1 MIPLVDLKTQFAA
14 HRAEL
19 LQAVTG
25 VLESTSFILG
35 RQVAAFEERFAAYLG
50 SRYAVG
56 VASGTD
62 ALHLALRAAG
72 IQPGDEVITAVN
84 TFFATAAA
92 IELAGARPVFVDC
105 DPKTYLIDTDAVRR
119 AITPRTKALMP
130 VHLYGQVAPMDDL
143 AEIAEKHNLV
153 IIEDACQAHGAAYK
167 GRRAGTFG
175 TAGAF
180 SFYPGKNLGAF
191 GDGGAVTT
199 EDEGCYQRLLALRN
213 YGSTVKYHHPA
224 FGINSRLDEM
234 QAAVLNVK
242 LQYLEGW
249 NEARVKAAGRYGK
262 NLASHPAIVLPEQ
275 APHSTHVYHLFVVQI
290 EGDRD
295 AIIENM
301 AQKGIQCGIHYPL
314 PLHLQEAYA
323 RLGYQEGDF
332 PRAEAI
338 AKKIISLPLFPE
350 IADEQID
357 YVCECLCGFLPRR
370 GN

>member
-1 MIPLVDLKTQFAA
+1 MIPLVDLKTQYIA
-14 HRAEL
+14 HREEL
-19 LQAVTG
+19 WQAVKD

-35 RQVAAFEERFAAYLG
+35 RQVAAFEERFSSFIG

-62 ALHLALRAAG
+62 ALHLSLRAAG
-72 IQPGDEVITAVN
+72 IEPGDEVITAVN

-92 IELAGARPVFVDC
+92 VELAGARPVFVDC
-105 DPKTYLIDTDAVRR
+105 DPRSYLMDADAVRR

-175 TAGAF
+175 TAAAF

-199 EDEGCYQRLLALRN
+199 GDEQFYQRLLALRN

-224 FGINSRLDEM
+224 FGINSRLDEL

-242 LQYLEGW
+242 LQYLERW
-249 NEARVKAAGRYGK
+249 NEARVKAAGRYRE
-262 NLASHPAIVLPEQ
+262 NLATHPSIVLPEQ
-275 APHSTHVYHLFVVQI
+275 TAHSSHVYHLFVIQI
-290 EGDRD
+290 EGNRD
-295 AIIENM
+295 AIIEQM
-301 AQKGIQCGIHYPL
+301 AHKGVQCGIHYPL
-314 PLHLQEAYA
+314 PLHRQQAYD
-323 RLGYQEGDF
+323 RLGYKEGDF

-338 AKKIISLPLFPE
+338 AKRIISLPLFPE
-350 IADEQID
+350 ITGEQID
-357 YVCECLCGFLPRR
+357 YVCECLTSFLP
-370 GN
+370 